1 MSSLTNDL
9 VRQFASLNSRRA
21 APGQANRLISSGQ
34 VRWTMGSVCMRSI
47 REGKTRSEHIV
58 FDEIRLAAGEPQEE
72 RYERIDRCSGA
83 RRSRPSPIRRA
94 APYVV

>member
-21 APGQANRLISSGQ
+21 APGQANRLISSWPGPLDDGK
-34 VRWTMGSVCMRSI
+34 RLHAI
-47 REGKTRSEHIV
+47 DPEGKTRSEHIV

-83 RRSRPSPIRRA
+83 RRSWPFP
-94 APYVV
+94 